1 VSDDPDPPR
10 ARSRERDPVPSPAS
24 AHRSTAAVPSYGEV
38 TVVCAHPD
46 DESFGL
52 GALITAFADVG
63 ARLRLVCFT
72 AGETSTLGAGPDL
85 GARRAAELACAA
97 RELGIDRVIRLRH
110 PDGALA
116 TVPLE
121 ELAAEIVGAG
131 PEVEALL
138 TFDHG
143 GITGHPDHVH
153 ATRAA
158 VEAARHL
165 GLPVWGWAIPEEVA
179 AALRSEFG
187 GSFVGRDEGELD
199 LTVPV
204 DRTRQLRA
212 IACHGSQLLDNPVPH
227 RRIELS
233 RDTEVLRLLHDPAC
247 SAPAPPDRR
256 S

>member
-1 VSDDPDPPR
+1 MSCRPACFPR
-10 ARSRERDPVPSPAS
+10 Y
-24 AHRSTAAVPSYGEV
+24 TTV

-52 GALITAFADVG
+52 GALIAASADLG

-72 AGETSTLGAGPDL
+72 IGENSTLGAGPDL
-85 GARRAAELACAA
+85 GGRRVAELECAA
-97 RELGIDRVIRLRH
+97 RELGIDAVTLLRH

-121 ELAAEIVGAG
+121 DLAADIIAAGA
-131 PEVEALL
+131 EVDALL

-143 GITGHPDHVH
+143 GVTGHPDHEH

-158 VEAARHL
+158 VLVANELAI
-165 GLPVWGWAIPEEVA
+165 PVWGWAIPETVA
-179 AALRSEFG
+179 AMLRTEFG
-187 GSFVGRDEGELD
+187 APFVGRDEDELD
-199 LTVPV
+199 LSVPV
-204 DRTRQLRA
+204 DRTRQQRA
-212 IACHGSQLLDNPVPH
+212 IACHGSQLLDNPVPQ

-233 RDTEVLRLLHDPAC
+233 GDIEVLRLLHDPT
-247 SAPAPPDRR
+247 PHPPPPQQIVPGT

>member
-1 VSDDPDPPR
+1 MPTPR
-10 ARSRERDPVPSPAS
+10 T
-24 AHRSTAAVPSYGEV
+24 AHAALSVLPRCAEV

-52 GALITAFADVG
+52 GALITAFTDLG
-63 ARLRLVCFT
+63 ARLQLVCFT
-72 AGETSTLGAGPDL
+72 VGESSTLGAGPDL
-85 GARRAAELACAA
+85 ADRRAAELQCAA
-97 RELGIDRVIRLRH
+97 RELGIDQVTLLHH

-121 ELAAEIVGAG
+121 ELAAEIVAAG
-131 PEVEALL
+131 PEVDALL

-143 GITGHPDHVH
+143 GITGHPDHEH

-158 VEAARHL
+158 VEAARQL
-165 GLPVWGWAIPEEVA
+165 SLPVWGWAIPATIA
-179 AALRSEFG
+179 ATLRTEFG
-187 GSFVGRDEGELD
+187 APFVGRDEDELD

-204 DRTRQLRA
+204 DRARQQRA

-227 RRIELS
+227 RRIDLS
-233 RDTEVLRLLHDPAC
+233 RETEVLRLLHDPTLI
-247 SAPAPPDRR
+247 SGSNRR